1 MTGSITVTP
10 VPTLGH
16 GLLLL
21 GGVVALLG
29 LWLAAPAFACAPL
42 EELHVEPQAAPAGA
56 HVEVSGERFETDK
69 VVSIRWDSP
78 EGPVLAVAQQD
89 GGSFTQTVVVP
100 SVASPGHHAL
110 FATQYRGGRHVGV
123 SVVFEVLAG
132 PDPTDPE
139 TGAGGWCPPGDAPFT
154 DRGAISE
161 VHRVNVDCAATLGVA
176 HGAADGA
183 FQPGRLVRRDQMASS
198 IARALEAAGVRLP
211 TPLAG
216 FRDVPV
222 TSVHNDAIVQLA
234 HLGIVDGLPDGSYG
248 PALPVRRDQMA
259 SFLSRA
265 AELVTDETV
274 TSATPAFHDVRAGNV
289 HYENINGAA
298 EAGLVSGFSDRTYR
312 PGSGVRRDQMASYVL
327 RLFELMVQ
335 TTAKG

>member
-1 MTGSITVTP
+1 MTGSITVTLA
-10 VPTLGH
+10 PTLGR

-21 GGVVALLG
+21 GGVFTLLG
-29 LWLAAPAFACAPL
+29 LWLASPTFACAPL
-42 EELHVEPQAAPAGA
+42 AEVRVQPEAAPAGA

-69 VVSIRWDSP
+69 VVSIRWNGP
-78 EGPVLAVAQQD
+78 EGPVLAVAQQQA
-89 GGSFTQTVVVP
+89 GSFDQTVVVP
-100 SVASPGHHAL
+100 SVASAGHHAI
-110 FATQYRGGRHVGV
+110 FATQYLRGRHVGV
-123 SVVFEVLAG
+123 SVAFEVLAG
-132 PDPTDPE
+132 PDPPDPG

-154 DRGAISE
+154 DYGVISE
-161 VHRVNVDCAATLGVA
+161 AHRAYVDCAATLGIVHGVA
-176 HGAADGA
+176 EGA
-183 FQPGRLVRRDQMASS
+183 FQPSRVVRRDQMASY
-198 IARALEAAGVRLP
+198 IARALEAAGLRLP
-211 TPLAG
+211 TPLSG

-248 PALPVRRDQMA
+248 PALPARRDQMA

-265 AELVTDETV
+265 AEFATDAAL
-274 TSATPAFHDVRAGNV
+274 TSATPAFNDIEAGNV
-289 HYENINGAA
+289 HFASINGTA

-312 PGSGVRRDQMASYVL
+312 PGLGLRRDQMASSVL